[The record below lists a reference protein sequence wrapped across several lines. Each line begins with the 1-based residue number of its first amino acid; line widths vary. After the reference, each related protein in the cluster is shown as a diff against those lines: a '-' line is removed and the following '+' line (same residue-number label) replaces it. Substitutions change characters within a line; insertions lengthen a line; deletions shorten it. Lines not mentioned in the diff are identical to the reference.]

1 VTTVSGPPRAAAD
14 YTELARDVM
23 PAAAWDFI
31 SGGSGAELSL
41 AANRRAFD
49 SLYLIPRMLRDVSRV
64 STAARL
70 AGTAAT
76 LPLAVAPMAYH
87 SLVHPDGEAA
97 TARAAKAA
105 GVPLTVAMLSG
116 TPIEQI
122 AAAGADLWF
131 QLYWLRDRGATAD
144 LVSRAEAA
152 GCRALVLTVDVP
164 RLGRRLRDHRNGFA
178 LPDNV
183 YAAHFRGEAAV
194 GAQRS
199 RDGGSAVATHTTEM
213 FDPALSW
220 SDVEW
225 LRQRTRLPLI
235 VKGILAREDAVLA
248 VRAGVDA
255 LVVSNHGGRQ
265 LDGAVPALRVLP
277 DIRATVGDKAE
288 VLVDGGI
295 RSGTDILKALAAGAD
310 GVLVGRPI
318 LYGLAV
324 AGEAGAAAVLA
335 LLREELE
342 TDLALAGCRSV
353 ADAAGL
359 TTCELPNPSGRTS
372 ASS

>member
-1 VTTVSGPPRAAAD
+1 MTTVSGPPRAVAD
-14 YTELARDVM
+14 YARLARDVL
-23 PAAAWDFI
+23 PAAAWDFV
-31 SGGSGAELSL
+31 SGGSGTELSL
-41 AANRRAFD
+41 TANRQALD
-49 SLYLIPRMLRDVSRV
+49 SLYLIPRMLRDVARI
-64 STAARL
+64 STATRL
-70 AGTAAT
+70 AGTAAA

-105 GVPLTVAMLSG
+105 GVPFTVAMLSG
-116 TPIEQI
+116 TPIEQV
-122 AAAGADLWF
+122 AASGAELWF
-131 QLYWLRDRGATAD
+131 QLYWLRDRGATAE
-144 LVSRAEAA
+144 LVMRAEAA
-152 GCRALVLTVDVP
+152 GCRAIVLTVDVP
-164 RLGRRLRDHRNGFA
+164 RLGRRLRDHRNNFA
-178 LPDNV
+178 LPEHV

-220 SDVEW
+220 RDIEW
-225 LRQRTRLPLI
+225 LRQRTKLPLI

-248 VRAGVDA
+248 VRSGVDA
-255 LVVSNHGGRQ
+255 IVVSNHGGRQ
-265 LDGAVPALRVLP
+265 LDGAVPAIRVLP
-277 DIRATVGDKAE
+277 EIRATVADEVE

-295 RSGTDILKALAAGAD
+295 RSGTDVLKALAAGAD
-310 GVLVGRPI
+310 GVLLGRPI

-324 AGEAGAAAVLA
+324 SGEAGVAAVLA
-335 LLREELE
+335 LLRAELE
-342 TDLALAGCRSV
+342 TDLALAGCRSL
-353 ADAAGL
+353 AEAARL